1 MLPYSKRVKRN
12 NELANRNVE
21 VPLSDAINKL
31 KSAGKA
37 KFDETVEVAVRLGV
51 DPKKADQIVR
61 GTVTLPHGTGK
72 TVRVVAV
79 TKTKIRE
86 AQEAG
91 ADHAGFEDILERIKG
106 GWTDFDVLVAT
117 PEVMADLGKLGK
129 ILGPRGLM
137 PNPKAGTV
145 TPNLGNAVRDVKGG
159 KVEFRVDKYG
169 ILHLGVGR
177 LSFSPTALKE
187 NIEEFFRNVMRNKP
201 ATAKGQYVKSVFLT
215 STMGPGI
222 RIARSEVE
230 GARLH

>member
-1 MLPYSKRVKRN
+1 MPFSKRVKRN
-12 NELANRNVE
+12 REQLARNTELL
-21 VPLSDAINKL
+21 LSDAINTL
-31 KSAGKA
+31 KKTAPA
-37 KFDETVEVAVRLGV
+37 KFNETVEVAVRLGV

-61 GTVTLPHGTGK
+61 GTVVLPHGTGK

-79 TKTKIRE
+79 TKTKISE

-145 TPNLGNAVRDVKGG
+145 TPNIGNAVRDVKGG

-177 LSFSPTALKE
+177 LNFTSTQLLE
-187 NIEEFFRNVMRNKP
+187 NIEEFFRNIMRNKP
-201 ATAKGQYVKSVFLT
+201 ATAKGQFVKSVFLT

-222 RIARSEVE
+222 RVQRSEVE
-230 GARLH
+230 GAAKHH

>member
-1 MLPYSKRVKRN
+1 MRYSKRVKRN
-12 NELANRNVE
+12 RETVDRRVEL
-21 VPLSDAINKL
+21 PLSSAIAAL
-31 KSAGKA
+31 KTAAKV

-51 DPKKADQIVR
+51 DPKKADQVVR

-79 TKTKIRE
+79 TKTKISE

-91 ADHAGFEDILERIKG
+91 ADYAGFEDILERIKG

-177 LSFSPTALKE
+177 LSFSPQALQE
-187 NIEEFFRNVMRNKP
+187 NIEEFFRNIMRAKP

-222 RIARSEVE
+222 RIARAEVE

>member
-1 MLPYSKRVKRN
+1 MPYSKRVKKN
-12 NELANRNVE
+12 QTLANRNVE
-21 VPLSDAINKL
+21 LPLPDAIATLK
-31 KSAGKA
+31 KSAPA
-37 KFDETVEVAVRLGV
+37 KFNETVEVAIRLGV

-61 GTVTLPHGTGK
+61 GTVVLPHGTGK
-72 TVRVVAV
+72 TVRVVAI
-79 TKTKIRE
+79 TKTKVAE
-86 AQEAG
+86 AQDAG
-91 ADHAGFEDILERIKG
+91 ADFAGAEDLLEKIKG

-145 TPNLGNAVRDVKGG
+145 TPNIGNAVREVKGG

-177 LSFSPTALKE
+177 INFSELQLRE
-187 NIEEFFRNVMRNKP
+187 NIEEYFRNVMRHKP

-222 RIARSEVE
+222 RVARAAVE
-230 GARLH
+230 GATKSS

>member
-1 MLPYSKRVKRN
+1 LPYSKRVKRN
-12 NELANRNVE
+12 KEQVNRNVE

-31 KSAGKA
+31 KGFAKA

-79 TKTKIRE
+79 TKTKISE

-91 ADHAGFEDILERIKG
+91 ADHAGFEDILERIRG

-145 TPNLGNAVRDVKGG
+145 TPNIGNAIREIKGG

-177 LSFSPTALKE
+177 MSFSPTALKE
-187 NIEEFFRNVMRNKP
+187 NIEEFFRNIMRNKP
-201 ATAKGQYVKSVFLT
+201 ATAKGQYVKSVYLT

-222 RIARSEVE
+222 RIPRSEVE

>member
-1 MLPYSKRVKRN
+1 M
-12 NELANRNVE
+12 EL
-21 VPLSDAINKL
+21 PLSSAIAAL
-31 KSAGKA
+31 KTAAKV

-51 DPKKADQIVR
+51 DPKKADQVVR

-79 TKTKIRE
+79 TKTKISE

-91 ADHAGFEDILERIKG
+91 ADYAGFEDILERIKG

-177 LSFSPTALKE
+177 LSFSPQALQE
-187 NIEEFFRNVMRNKP
+187 NIEEFFRNIMRAKP

-222 RIARSEVE
+222 RIARAEVE

>member
-1 MLPYSKRVKRN
+1 MPYSKRVKRN
-12 NELANRNVE
+12 REQINRNTE
-21 VPLSDAINKL
+21 LPLSEAINTL
-31 KSAGKA
+31 KKTAPA
-37 KFDETVEVAVRLGV
+37 KFNETVEVAVRLGV

-61 GTVTLPHGTGK
+61 GTVVLPHGTGK

-79 TKTKIRE
+79 TKTKISE
-86 AQEAG
+86 AQDAG
-91 ADHAGFEDILERIKG
+91 ADHAGFEDLLERIKG

-145 TPNLGNAVRDVKGG
+145 TPNIGNAVRDVKGG

-177 LSFSPTALKE
+177 INFSATQLFE
-187 NIEEFFRNVMRNKP
+187 NIEEFFKNIMRNKP

-222 RIARSEVE
+222 RVQRAEVE
-230 GARLH
+230 NARLH

>member
-1 MLPYSKRVKRN
+1 LPYSKRVKKNREN
-12 NELANRNVE
+12 VNRNAE
-21 VPLSDAINKL
+21 LPLSDAINTL
-31 KSAGKA
+31 KKTAPA
-37 KFDETVEVAVRLGV
+37 KFNETVEVAVRLGV

-61 GTVTLPHGTGK
+61 GTVVLPHGTGK

-79 TKTKIRE
+79 TKTKISE

-145 TPNLGNAVRDVKGG
+145 TPNIGNAVRDVKGG

-177 LSFSPTALKE
+177 LNFSPAQLYE
-187 NIEEFFRNVMRNKP
+187 NIEEFFKNIMRNKP

-222 RIARSEVE
+222 RVQRSEVE
-230 GARLH
+230 NAKLH

>member
-1 MLPYSKRVKRN
+1 MPYSKRVKRN
-12 NELANRNVE
+12 REQLNRNTE
-21 VPLSDAINKL
+21 LPLSDAINTL
-31 KSAGKA
+31 KKIAPA
-37 KFDETVEVAVRLGV
+37 KFNETVEVAVRLGV

-61 GTVTLPHGTGK
+61 GTVVLPHGTGK

-79 TKTKIRE
+79 TKTKISE

-145 TPNLGNAVRDVKGG
+145 TPNIGNAVRDVKGG

-177 LSFSPTALKE
+177 INFSATQLFE
-187 NIEEFFRNVMRNKP
+187 NIEEFFKNIMRNKP

-222 RIARSEVE
+222 RVQRAEVE
-230 GARLH
+230 NARLH

>member
-1 MLPYSKRVKRN
+1 MRYSKRVKRN
-12 NELANRNVE
+12 RETVDRRVEL
-21 VPLSDAINKL
+21 PLSGAIDAL
-31 KSAGKA
+31 KKAGKA

-79 TKTKIRE
+79 TKTKIAE

-91 ADHAGFEDILERIKG
+91 ADHAGFEDILEKIKG

-177 LSFSPTALKE
+177 LSFSAQALQE
-187 NIEEFFRNVMRNKP
+187 NIEEFFKNVMRNRP

-215 STMGPGI
+215 STMGPGL

-230 GARLH
+230 SARLH

>member
-1 MLPYSKRVKRN
+1 MRYSKRVKRN
-12 NELANRNVE
+12 RETVDRRVEL
-21 VPLSDAINKL
+21 PLSSAIAAL
-31 KSAGKA
+31 KTAAKV

-51 DPKKADQIVR
+51 DPKKADQVVR

-79 TKTKIRE
+79 TKTKISE

-91 ADHAGFEDILERIKG
+91 ADYAGFEDILERIKG

-177 LSFSPTALKE
+177 MSFSPQALQE
-187 NIEEFFRNVMRNKP
+187 NIEEFFRNIMRAKP

-222 RIARSEVE
+222 RIARAEVE

>member
-1 MLPYSKRVKRN
+1 MPYSKRVKRN
-12 NELANRNVE
+12 REQVNRNTE
-21 VPLSDAINKL
+21 LPLSDAINTL
-31 KSAGKA
+31 KKTAPA
-37 KFDETVEVAVRLGV
+37 KFNETVEVAVRLGV

-61 GTVTLPHGTGK
+61 GTVVLPHGTGK

-79 TKTKIRE
+79 TKTKISE

-145 TPNLGNAVRDVKGG
+145 TPNIGNAVRDVKGG

-177 LSFSPTALKE
+177 INFSAQHLFE
-187 NIEEFFRNVMRNKP
+187 NIEEFFKNIMRNKP

-222 RIARSEVE
+222 RVQRAEVE
-230 GARLH
+230 NARLH

>member
-1 MLPYSKRVKRN
+1 MPYSKRVKKNR
-12 NELANRNVE
+12 EHVNRNTE
-21 VPLSDAINKL
+21 MPLSDAINSL
-31 KSAGKA
+31 KSTSHA
-37 KFDETVEVAVRLGV
+37 KFNETVEVAVRLGV

-61 GTVTLPHGTGK
+61 GTVVLPHGTGK

-79 TKTKIRE
+79 TKTKISE

-91 ADHAGFEDILERIKG
+91 ADHAGFEDLLERIKG

-145 TPNLGNAVRDVKGG
+145 TPNIGNAVRDVKGG

-177 LSFSPTALKE
+177 LSFTNAQLYE
-187 NIEEFFRNVMRNKP
+187 NIEEFFKNIMRNKP

-222 RIARSEVE
+222 RVQRSEVE
-230 GARLH
+230 SAKLH

>member
-1 MLPYSKRVKRN
+1 MPYSKRVKRN
-12 NELANRNVE
+12 REQLNRNTE
-21 VPLSDAINKL
+21 LPLSDAINTL
-31 KSAGKA
+31 KKIAPA
-37 KFDETVEVAVRLGV
+37 KFNETVEVAVRLGV

-61 GTVTLPHGTGK
+61 GTVVLPHGTGK

-79 TKTKIRE
+79 TKTKISE
-86 AQEAG
+86 AQDAG

-145 TPNLGNAVRDVKGG
+145 TPNIGNAVRDVKGG

-177 LSFSPTALKE
+177 INFSATQLFE
-187 NIEEFFRNVMRNKP
+187 NIEEFFKNIMRNKP

-222 RIARSEVE
+222 RVQRAEVE
-230 GARLH
+230 NARLH

>member
-1 MLPYSKRVKRN
+1 MPYSKRVKRN
-12 NELANRNVE
+12 REQLNRNTE
-21 VPLSDAINKL
+21 LPLSEAISTL
-31 KSAGKA
+31 KKTAPA
-37 KFDETVEVAVRLGV
+37 KFNETVEVAVRLGV

-61 GTVTLPHGTGK
+61 GTVVLPHGTGK

-79 TKTKIRE
+79 TKTKISE
-86 AQEAG
+86 AQDAG

-145 TPNLGNAVRDVKGG
+145 TPNIGNAVRDVKGG

-177 LSFSPTALKE
+177 INFSATQLFE
-187 NIEEFFRNVMRNKP
+187 NIEEFFKNIMRNKP

-222 RIARSEVE
+222 RVQRAEVE
-230 GARLH
+230 NARLH

>member
-1 MLPYSKRVKRN
+1 LPYSKRVKRN
-12 NELANRNVE
+12 REQVNRNTE
-21 VPLSDAINKL
+21 LPLSDAIESL
-31 KSAGKA
+31 KKTAAA
-37 KFDETVEVAVRLGV
+37 KFNETVEVAVRLGV

-79 TKTKIRE
+79 SKTKITE

-91 ADHAGFEDILERIKG
+91 ADHAGFEDILERIRG

-145 TPNLGNAVRDVKGG
+145 TPNIGNAVRDVKGG

-177 LSFSPTALKE
+177 LNFTSTQLLE

-222 RIARSEVE
+222 RIQRSEVE
-230 GARLH
+230 SAKLH

>member
-1 MLPYSKRVKRN
+1 MPYSKRVKRN
-12 NELANRNVE
+12 REQLNRNTE
-21 VPLSDAINKL
+21 LPLSDAINTL
-31 KSAGKA
+31 KKTAPA
-37 KFDETVEVAVRLGV
+37 KFNETVEVAVRLGV

-61 GTVTLPHGTGK
+61 GTVVLPHGTGK

-79 TKTKIRE
+79 TKTKISE
-86 AQEAG
+86 AQDAG

-145 TPNLGNAVRDVKGG
+145 TPNIGNAVRDVKGG

-177 LSFSPTALKE
+177 INFSATQLFE
-187 NIEEFFRNVMRNKP
+187 NIEEFFKNIMRNKP

-222 RIARSEVE
+222 RVQRAEVE
-230 GARLH
+230 NARLH

>member
-1 MLPYSKRVKRN
+1 MPYSKRVKRN
-12 NELANRNVE
+12 REQVNRNTE
-21 VPLSDAINKL
+21 LPLSDAINTLK
-31 KSAGKA
+31 KSAPA
-37 KFDETVEVAVRLGV
+37 KFNETVEVAVRLGV

-61 GTVTLPHGTGK
+61 GTVVLPHGTGK

-79 TKTKIRE
+79 TKTKISE
-86 AQEAG
+86 AQDAG

-145 TPNLGNAVRDVKGG
+145 TPNIGNAVRDVKGG

-177 LSFSPTALKE
+177 INFSAQQLFE
-187 NIEEFFRNVMRNKP
+187 NIEEFFKNIMRNKP

-222 RIARSEVE
+222 RVQRAEVE
-230 GARLH
+230 NARLH